1 MTERKM
7 LMELV
12 KKITD
17 NRGDLSQTDFVSFLI
32 DSQLKDEAK
41 SKVAVSREEF
51 DDLRQDVKKL
61 LDKVGGPKD
70 SKFVTKIEMASFQQD
85 TKRLLKNFVDFF
97 IGYGL
102 EIGKDS
108 SITDLEELTSQLGDI
123 DKKSESSE
131 EGREVKIKWK

>member
-32 DSQLKDEAK
+32 DSQLKDETKAK
-41 SKVAVSREEF
+41 AAVSREEF

-61 LDKVGGPKD
+61 LAKIGGPKD
-70 SKFVTKIEMASFQQD
+70 TKFVTKVELASFQQD

-102 EIGKDS
+102 ELGKDS
-108 SITDLEELTSQLGDI
+108 PLADLEELTSKLGEI
-123 DKKSESSE
+123 DKESESF
-131 EGREVKIKWK
+131 EGQEVKIKYK

>member
-7 LMELV
+7 LLELV

-17 NRGDLSQTDFVSFLI
+17 NRGDLSQTDFISFLV

-41 SKVAVSREEF
+41 AKAEVTREEF

-61 LDKVGGPKD
+61 LAKVGGPKD
-70 SKFVTKIEMASFQQD
+70 AKFVTKEELASFQQD

-102 EIGKDS
+102 ELGKDS
-108 SITDLEELTSQLGDI
+108 PLADLEELTSKLGEI
-123 DKKSESSE
+123 DKEAESSE

>member
-41 SKVAVSREEF
+41 SKAAVSREEF

-61 LDKVGGPKD
+61 LDRVGGPKD
-70 SKFVTKIEMASFQQD
+70 SKFVTKIELASFQQD

-108 SITDLEELTSQLGDI
+108 PIADLEELTSQLEDI

>member
-1 MTERKM
+1 M

-17 NRGDLSQTDFVSFLI
+17 NRGDMSQTDFVSFLI

-41 SKVAVSREEF
+41 TKAAVSREEF

-61 LDKVGGPKD
+61 LTKIGGPKD
-70 SKFVTKIEMASFQQD
+70 TKFVTKAELASFQQD

-102 EIGKDS
+102 ELGKDS
-108 SITDLEELTSQLGDI
+108 PLADLEELTSKLGDI
-123 DKKSESSE
+123 DKESESF
-131 EGREVKIKWK
+131 EGQEVKIKYK

>member
-17 NRGDLSQTDFVSFLI
+17 NRGDLSQADFVNFLI

-41 SKVAVSREEF
+41 SKAAVSREEF

-61 LDKVGGPKD
+61 LAKIGGPKD
-70 SKFVTKIEMASFQQD
+70 SKFVTKIELASFQQD

-102 EIGKDS
+102 ELGKDS
-108 SITDLEELTSQLGDI
+108 PLADLEELTNKLGDI
-123 DKKSESSE
+123 DKETESSE

>member
-1 MTERKM
+1 MM

-17 NRGDLSQTDFVSFLI
+17 NRGDMSQTDFVSFLI

-41 SKVAVSREEF
+41 SKAAVSREEF

-61 LDKVGGPKD
+61 LAKIGGPKD
-70 SKFVTKIEMASFQQD
+70 TKFVTKAELASFQQD

-102 EIGKDS
+102 ELGKDS
-108 SITDLEELTSQLGDI
+108 PLADLEELTSKLGEI
-123 DKKSESSE
+123 DKESESF
-131 EGREVKIKWK
+131 EGQEVKIKYK

>member
-7 LMELV
+7 LLELV

-32 DSQLKDEAK
+32 DSQLKGEAK
-41 SKVAVSREEF
+41 TKAEVTREEF

-70 SKFVTKIEMASFQQD
+70 TKFVTKEELASFQQD

-102 EIGKDS
+102 ELGKDS
-108 SITDLEELTSQLGDI
+108 PLADLEELTNKLGEI
-123 DKKSESSE
+123 DKEAESFE
-131 EGREVKIKWK
+131 EGQVVKIKYK

>member
-41 SKVAVSREEF
+41 SKAAVSREEF

-61 LDKVGGPKD
+61 LAKIGGPKD
-70 SKFVTKIEMASFQQD
+70 TKFVTKVELASFQQD

-102 EIGKDS
+102 ELGKDS
-108 SITDLEELTSQLGDI
+108 PLADLEELTNKLGDI
-123 DKKSESSE
+123 DKETESSE